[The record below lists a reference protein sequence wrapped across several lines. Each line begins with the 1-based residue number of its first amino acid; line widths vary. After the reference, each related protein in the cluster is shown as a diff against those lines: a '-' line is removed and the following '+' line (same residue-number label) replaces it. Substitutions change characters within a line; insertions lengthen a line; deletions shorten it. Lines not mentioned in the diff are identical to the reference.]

1 MSRIGEVI
9 EGKYEILKEVG
20 RGGMSVVYLA
30 MDNRLNKQWA
40 VKEIKRKGTNSE
52 NQIVVQSLLSEAN
65 LMKRLDHPN
74 LPRIVDII
82 ENGQTIYIVMDY
94 IEGEPL
100 DKILK
105 KKGAQPEAAVIEWG
119 IQLAEVLDYLHTRKP
134 PIIYRDMKP
143 ANVML
148 KPDGNIKLYDFGIA
162 REYKEQNSSDTV
174 SLGTKGYAAPEQFG
188 GMGQTDARTDVY
200 GLGVTLYHLVTGKN
214 PCEPPYEI
222 LPIRDVNPQLSVGL
236 EYIIQKCTQLNPDE
250 RFQSCMEVL
259 YALNHLDELG
269 EPYRK
274 KQKSKLNKFILTSAF
289 TLIMA
294 LAGTGTLIGYRTT
307 LNQTISDTICVYGA
321 ESSNGGNLDK
331 LYEAIDKYGIAPG
344 NKSLNELV
352 TNYLDV
358 FEENILSL
366 SGDCLKKV
374 NDGTLTEQEKEKYN
388 QTENEMF
395 NQLDKII
402 NESDVEKLDEEY
414 RNDIYFRAGDL
425 YMDYYMFSEG
435 KMDDNV
441 IKSRNE
447 EAALRYK
454 KVTDNYDKKNVQ
466 FKNRICEISK
476 VIKAF
481 KKSSSGLSDNGSSIT
496 EEDLVKYWNEMV
508 KAIDEEDSYMR
519 KVNLYLI
526 VGDIVYE
533 QRTQYSTISDND
545 VRNQIE
551 EYCIDA
557 YGYLKNDANKKNVDS
572 SSEES
577 INEKRV
583 KAETY
588 FSNIYQQIAKKTMED
603 K

>member
-1 MSRIGEVI
+1 M
-9 EGKYEILKEVG
+9 
-20 RGGMSVVYLA
+20 
-30 MDNRLNKQWA
+30 
-40 VKEIKRKGTNSE
+40 
-52 NQIVVQSLLSEAN
+52 
-65 LMKRLDHPN
+65 
-74 LPRIVDII
+74 
-82 ENGQTIYIVMDY
+82 
-94 IEGEPL
+94 
-100 DKILK
+100 
-105 KKGAQPEAAVIEWG
+105 
-119 IQLAEVLDYLHTRKP
+119 
-134 PIIYRDMKP
+134 
-143 ANVML
+143 
-148 KPDGNIKLYDFGIA
+148 
-162 REYKEQNSSDTV
+162 
-174 SLGTKGYAAPEQFG
+174 
-188 GMGQTDARTDVY
+188 
-200 GLGVTLYHLVTGKN
+200 
-214 PCEPPYEI
+214 
-222 LPIRDVNPQLSVGL
+222 
-236 EYIIQKCTQLNPDE
+236 
-250 RFQSCMEVL
+250 
-259 YALNHLDELG
+259 
-269 EPYRK
+269 
-274 KQKSKLNKFILTSAF
+274 
-289 TLIMA
+289 
-294 LAGTGTLIGYRTT
+294 
-307 LNQTISDTICVYGA
+307 
-321 ESSNGGNLDK
+321 
-331 LYEAIDKYGIAPG
+331 
-344 NKSLNELV
+344 
-352 TNYLDV
+352 

-366 SGDCLKKV
+366 SGDCLKRV

>member
-1 MSRIGEVI
+1 MAIIGTLI
-9 EGKYEILKEVG
+9 EGKYEILKLIG
-20 RGGMSVVYLA
+20 KGGMSEVYLA
-30 MDNRLNKQWA
+30 MDKNLNKQWA
-40 VKEIKRKGTNSE
+40 VKEIKKRARDKNNE
-52 NQIVVQSLLSEAN
+52 VVVQSAIAEAN
-65 LMKRLDHPN
+65 MMKKLDHPC

-82 ENGQTIYIVMDY
+82 DKEDVIYVVMDY

-100 DKILK
+100 NKVLERD
-105 KKGAQPEAAVIEWG
+105 GAQPQETVIEW
-119 IQLAEVLDYLHTRKP
+119 AEELCGVLDYLHMQNP

-143 ANVML
+143 ANIML
-148 KPDGNIKLYDFGIA
+148 QPNGNIKLIDFGIA

-307 LNQTISDTICVYGA
+307 LNQTISDTIRVYGA

-533 QRTQYSTISDND
+533 QRTQYSTISDNN
-545 VRNQIE
+545 VQNQIE
-551 EYCIDA
+551 EYCISA
-557 YGYLKNDANKKNVDS
+557 YEYLKNDTNKKNVDS

-603 K
+603 I